1 MYYTYYNC
9 YNTKGNTYFYSNSIQ
24 NVRNCFYNR
33 NTSNM
38 LNIYVH
44 VGTTTNTYVHRN
56 NAQSLVGTNITWTN
70 DTANNC
76 QYNTQ
81 YNIYIYPVANV
92 DAARIANGDPDYMGN
107 L

>member
-1 MYYTYYNC
+1 MYDLSSC
-9 YNTKGNTYFYSNSIQ
+9 FKGRNS
-24 NVRNCFYNR
+24 
-33 NTSNM
+33 SNM

-44 VGTTTNTYVHRN
+44 AGTTTNTRVHYAN
-56 NAQSLVGTNITWTN
+56 FLSIIGSNITWTN
-70 DTANNC
+70 AENY
-76 QYNTQ
+76 QYNTT